1 MNLFI
6 DNPPCGIGIAIQETD
21 YFITGDNPL
30 ITNEACLEFPVLD
43 IGKDSLGMATESGRC
58 FGDGEEVCHDIPKRN
73 LMLSLVSCDSEVVLP
88 CSKSVAQDR
97 LLPTSLAA
105 SERLNLWYLRH
116 SWKWAISPKSL
127 SLLLASFIMPII

>member
-21 YFITGDNPL
+21 YFITGDNPP

-58 FGDGEEVCHDIPKRN
+58 FGDGEEVCHCIPSRFSSASIRFAKSEEAR
-73 LMLSLVSCDSEVVLP
+73 LS
-88 CSKSVAQDR
+88 
-97 LLPTSLAA
+97 
-105 SERLNLWYLRH
+105 
-116 SWKWAISPKSL
+116 
-127 SLLLASFIMPII
+127 